1 LLEDDS
7 EERQKPQEP
16 LTWQQALQ
24 SNPEYYMNSK
34 QGQEELAQM
43 IRKESER
50 LLEEIGKN
58 VKHAKD
64 IVWLSKWC
72 TSCKSYNDHG
82 SRTMC
87 NRWNARIV
95 KPFYGQPVWE
105 KLEVAGKEEKELV
118 VSDID
123 WDRKWRE
130 ISDKIVEWAVEKV
143 NGGYPYFCYSNE

>member
-1 LLEDDS
+1 MLEDEP
-7 EERQKPQEP
+7 EERQKEEQP
-16 LTWQQALQ
+16 LTWQQALAD
-24 SNPEYYMNSK
+24 NPEYYMNTK
-34 QGQEELAQM
+34 QGQDELAQM

-58 VKHAKD
+58 VKLTKN
-64 IVWLSKWC
+64 IVWLSRWC
-72 TSCKSYNDHG
+72 MSCKSYNPHG
-82 SRTMC
+82 ARAMC

-95 KPFYGQPVWE
+95 KPFYGRPVWE
-105 KLEVAGKEEKELV
+105 KHEVAGKEEKELV

-123 WDRKWRE
+123 WDTKWRE